1 MNYAI
6 RALLTQLID
15 YAGLFPPAGLAMAA
29 AAQNYAAYR
38 QSAQAWMLARFV
50 VPVARLGEFEE
61 AAAELLPATE
71 TDNPWRLSALVSE
84 SVAAEAAQLNAF
96 NERYAGRAVVDV
108 VELKASHAAQVEDAL
123 GALPEGVTAYFE
135 IPLAGDN
142 SALLAKLAETGALA
156 KARTGG
162 LAAENFPTSLQLA
175 QFIHACVA
183 AEVPFKAT
191 AGLHHA
197 LRGEYQLTYAPDSPT
212 AMMHGFLNVFLAAGF
227 AQAGLGVEQ
236 LVEILEERSPTAFT
250 FESGR
255 VRWREEQLVRA
266 HLTNTRQLTALAFG
280 SCSFTEP
287 IEELQN
293 LGLL

>member
-15 YAGLFPPAGLAMAA
+15 YAGLFPPAGLEMAA
-29 AAQNYAAYR
+29 AVQNYAAYR
-38 QSAQAWMLARFV
+38 QSEQAWMLARFV
-50 VPVARLGEFEE
+50 VPVTRLAEFEQ
-61 AAAELLPATE
+61 AAAELLPAKE

-84 SVAAEAAQLNAF
+84 NVAAEAAQVNAF
-96 NERYAGRAVVDV
+96 NERFAGRAVVDV
-108 VELKASHAAQVEDAL
+108 VELKASTAAQIESAL
-123 GALPEGVTAYFE
+123 APLPEGATAYFE
-135 IPLAGDN
+135 IPLASDN
-142 SALLAKLAETGALA
+142 AALLAALAETGALA
-156 KARTGG
+156 KIRTGG
-162 LAAENFPTSLQLA
+162 LTAENFPTSLQLA
-175 QFIHACVA
+175 QFIHAAVA

-197 LRGEYQLTYAPDSPT
+197 LRGAYRLTYAPDSPT
-212 AMMHGFLNVFLAAGF
+212 ATMHGFLNVFLAAGF
-227 AQAGLGVEQ
+227 AQAGLSVEE
-236 LVEILEERSPTAFT
+236 LVEILEERAPTAFT

-255 VRWREEQLVRA
+255 VVWRAEHLVRA